1 MLMNQFFLRLNNM
14 VFSLKYFGVISLV
27 VTLNTIFCLTGCQ
40 TPMGSTVQDT
50 PAVGDTGTTART
62 VGSPVKPGQTRKASP
77 TPGYRIGPEDVLHIS
92 VWKEEELDREV
103 LVRPDG
109 GISFPLAGN
118 MQAAGKTTQELMTE
132 ITRRIQRYIPD
143 AVVTVTVSQVSGYD
157 IFVIGKVQNPGQF
170 TLGQYVDVLQALT
183 LAGGLTPFA
192 SEDNIRI
199 QRRENGK
206 LKVYPFAYSQI
217 KKGRN
222 LDQNII
228 LHSGDVVVVP

>member
-1 MLMNQFFLRLNNM
+1 MKQLFLQLKNM
-14 VFSLKYFGVISLV
+14 AFSYRDLGAISLV
-27 VTLNTIFCLTGCQ
+27 LVFIFIGFISGCQ
-40 TPMGSTVQDT
+40 SQSGSNIKDT
-50 PAVGDTGTTART
+50 STQGGATAQAA
-62 VGSPVKPGQTRKASP
+62 GSSTYSP
-77 TPGYRIGPEDVLHIS
+77 KSPGYKIGPEDVLHIS

-118 MQAAGKTTQELMTE
+118 MQAAGKTTEDLTTE

-143 AVVTVTVSQVSGYD
+143 AVVTVTVSKVSGYD
-157 IFVIGKVQNPGQF
+157 IFVIGKVNKPGQF

-199 QRRENGK
+199 QRRENGQ
-206 LKVYPFAYSQI
+206 LKVYPFEYSEI

-228 LHSGDVVVVP
+228 LNSGDVVVVP

>member
-1 MLMNQFFLRLNNM
+1 MVMKRLFSRLNDM
-14 VFSLKYFGVISLV
+14 VFPYRFLGTISLSL
-27 VTLNTIFCLTGCQ
+27 TLITVGWITGCQ
-40 TPMGSTVQDT
+40 SQL
-50 PAVGDTGTTART
+50 GTNGAT
-62 VGSPVKPGQTRKASP
+62 
-77 TPGYRIGPEDVLHIS
+77 TPGGSAAASQAGSSAYSPRSPGYLIGPEDVLHIS

-118 MQAAGKTTQELMTE
+118 MQAAGKTTEELMTE

-143 AVVTVTVSQVSGYD
+143 AVVTVTVSKVSGYD
-157 IFVIGKVQNPGQF
+157 IFVIGKVNKPGQF

-192 SEDNIRI
+192 SEDDIRI
-199 QRRENGK
+199 QRRENGQ
-206 LKVYPFAYSQI
+206 LKVYPFEYSEI

-222 LDQNII
+222 LEQNII
-228 LHSGDVVVVP
+228 LNSGDVVVVP

>member
-1 MLMNQFFLRLNNM
+1 MLMKQLFIRLNVMAISYRN
-14 VFSLKYFGVISLV
+14 LGVISLV
-27 VTLNTIFCLTGCQ
+27 LALVSVCGTTGCQ
-40 TPMGSTVQDT
+40 SQSAANVKGSPAQGGAAAEGVGSTKY
-50 PAVGDTGTTART
+50 
-62 VGSPVKPGQTRKASP
+62 SPES
-77 TPGYRIGPEDVLHIS
+77 PGYRIGPEDVLHIS

-143 AVVTVTVSQVSGYD
+143 AVVTVTVSKVSGYD
-157 IFVIGKVQNPGQF
+157 IFVIGKVNKPGQF

-199 QRRENGK
+199 QRRESGQ
-206 LKVYPFAYSQI
+206 LKVYPFEYSEI
-217 KKGRN
+217 KKGRKLN
-222 LDQNII
+222 QNII
-228 LHSGDVVVVP
+228 LNSGDVVVVP